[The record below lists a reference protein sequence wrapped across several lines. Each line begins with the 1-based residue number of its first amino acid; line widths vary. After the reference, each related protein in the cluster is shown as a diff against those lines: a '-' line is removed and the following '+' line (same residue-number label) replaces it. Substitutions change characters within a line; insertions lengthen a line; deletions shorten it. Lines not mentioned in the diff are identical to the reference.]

1 MDTTKKALGT
11 TSFKKSQLDRG
22 IKRTKKIEKLH
33 ANHLTLF
40 KELRKREYELEILEY
55 QLQKLVGSYDGIDG
69 ICNWK
74 RYYSPQSDKF
84 NATAF
89 KENHPKLYESFVT
102 KSSREGFAMD
112 IEKSRPYNPK

>member
-1 MDTTKKALGT
+1 M
-11 TSFKKSQLDRG
+11 
-22 IKRTKKIEKLH
+22 
-33 ANHLTLF
+33 F

-55 QLQKLVGSYDGIDG
+55 QLQKIGRSYDGIDG

-89 KENHPKLYESFVT
+89 KEKTLNYTSPSSP

-112 IEKSRPYNPK
+112 IEKAKL